1 MKQIKNKILSVIL
14 SVVIALTP
22 CAVALLTKAQEKTIN
37 VNTELLDSLLRDR
50 SWIIESIVSVIFKT
64 IHMLSLIQVPP
75 QSAFCT
81 RYWGNYKIM
90 LHLKRL

>member
-37 VNTELLDSLLRDR
+37 VNT
-50 SWIIESIVSVIFKT
+50 
-64 IHMLSLIQVPP
+64 
-75 QSAFCT
+75 
-81 RYWGNYKIM
+81 
-90 LHLKRL
+90 